1 MAIPSAKLLCSFRN
15 TVVDIAVDTSRT
27 VAVVVAIALI
37 VAVALVAEAD
47 TVQELVR
54 PPPPGAMSLARAII
68 LTSERGGGQR
78 LGGPCFFIPGGGGPA
93 TCPGGEYEKTPV
105 LY

>member
-1 MAIPSAKLLCSFRN
+1 MAIPSAKLLCPFRN

-54 PPPPGAMSLARAII
+54 PPPPAPCRWP
-68 LTSERGGGQR
+68 
-78 LGGPCFFIPGGGGPA
+78 GP
-93 TCPGGEYEKTPV
+93 
-105 LY
+105 